1 MIVPLALLL
10 GILAVPLIDGDLRRL
25 GDLEVRLPWCAA
37 FALLAQVVL
46 FEVVDDHITAGWA
59 AVLHL
64 ATYVP
69 AVAFV
74 VANRRWPGIAVA
86 ALGAGLNIV
95 AIVANHGVMPASAW
109 ARDVAG
115 IERDEEVTNAAE
127 LDDPNLLVL
136 GDVLA
141 VPGPWPIGAA
151 FSVGDLLLVVGGVVL
166 VHRVCRREGS
176 ADADDLDPQGVA
188 VGGGELDGL
197 AGLGPDERRA
207 ER

>member
-10 GILAVPLIDGDLRRL
+10 GILAVPLRGGDLRRL
-25 GDLEVRLPWCAA
+25 GDLELRLPWGAGV
-37 FALLAQVVL
+37 ALVAQVVL
-46 FEVVDDHITAGWA
+46 FEGVDEHVSTGWA

-69 AVAFV
+69 AIAFV

-86 ALGAGLNIV
+86 ALGAALNVV

-115 IERDEEVTNAAE
+115 IDHDEEVTNAAE
-127 LDDPNLLVL
+127 LDDPDLLAL

-166 VHRVCRREGS
+166 VHRVCRQEGS
-176 ADADDLDPQGVA
+176 GDADDLDPQGVA

-197 AGLGPDERRA
+197 AGLGPEEGLPER
-207 ER
+207 